1 MRRLAHRFVHA
12 RMFEYFLA
20 LLIIGTSVLLGVSTS
35 DVLFERHEEV

>member
-1 MRRLAHRFVHA
+1 MRMLAHRIVHA

-35 DVLFERHEEV
+35 DV